1 MSLGT
6 EPPLGEVPGP
16 RGSGL
21 CMIQGVGENKRD
33 TQQLQRPLYP
43 PLHPPLASVAQHAS
57 RGSVGR
63 AKRAVLRHPAVPRPT
78 AGAPGPRRCGP
89 GGELLRGAA
98 RLPPPARLTSCPW
111 RRCAGTRPPEPRKT
125 ASCPAGI
132 RSGEGG
138 RRRARSRRV
147 SLAGSRPGL
156 NAPRPGPPRLG
167 GQTPGAPAPLHLQAL
182 GVGPGANRPANVRH
196 LHVLGLGLPARH
208 RRPSQLLGA
217 PPALHFLPLPAWVPK
232 AASADES
239 ARGDLPSAPQ
249 LVPAAP
255 FCPSRSGS

>member
-1 MSLGT
+1 M
-6 EPPLGEVPGP
+6 
-16 RGSGL
+16 RSGL
-21 CMIQGVGENKRD
+21 SSGTRLSPARQPALPARGAADPAGSCSGVR
-33 TQQLQRPLYP
+33 R
-43 PLHPPLASVAQHAS
+43 ASLPQP
-57 RGSVGR
+57 GS
-63 AKRAVLRHPAVPRPT
+63 PAVPGEGAQEPDPRSQGRPH
-78 AGAPGPRRCGP
+78 R
-89 GGELLRGAA
+89 A
-98 RLPPPARLTSCPW
+98 R
-111 RRCAGTRPPEPRKT
+111 
-125 ASCPAGI
+125 PAGI

-196 LHVLGLGLPARH
+196 LHVLGLGLPVRH

>member
-6 EPPLGEVPGP
+6 EPSLGEVPGP

-125 ASCPAGI
+125 ASCPAG
-132 RSGEGG
+132 RYPKRRGWPKEGAEPARVPRWQSSGFKCPAARPAPARRPDAWSPRPLAPAGPRG
-138 RRRARSRRV
+138 RTRRKPTRQRPAPACSRARP
-147 SLAGSRPGL
+147 PG
-156 NAPRPGPPRLG
+156 
-167 GQTPGAPAPLHLQAL
+167 
-182 GVGPGANRPANVRH
+182 
-196 LHVLGLGLPARH
+196 
-208 RRPSQLLGA
+208 
-217 PPALHFLPLPAWVPK
+217 
-232 AASADES
+232 
-239 ARGDLPSAPQ
+239 
-249 LVPAAP
+249 
-255 FCPSRSGS
+255 